1 MQVDAQ
7 EARGARKEECT
18 RPGKASRLGLTL
30 RSARCNA
37 EDRKPNPVHA
47 RGCPT
52 ALLYAQKLR
61 TTCTIILREEARQEE
76 YVGRD
81 GSVSIIAV
89 EMSI

>member
-18 RPGKASRLGLTL
+18 RPGKASRLGVTL

-52 ALLYAQKLR
+52 NGFITAVYRAQKLVKYY
-61 TTCTIILREEARQEE
+61 LKKRQEE
-76 YVGRD
+76 YVGR
-81 GSVSIIAV
+81 VL
-89 EMSI
+89 